1 MLFYYLSPATET
13 SSSKRRTVVVDV
25 VMQLWINWTFAR
37 RTNNNWALISFYLQ
51 EKTTKTIFYRLIRY
65 LHYKRKEKHMKI
77 HGKCLNLL
85 FFQTNS
91 LMMDYLKENSEQ
103 MIIKMLVFCCLML
116 YFPNRNLFIDIYMY
130 MSTCVSAPMLYCTS
144 LCSPLS
150 LFIFRIQFFLLF
162 ILLN

>member
-65 LHYKRKEKHMKI
+65 LHYKRKEKHVKI

-130 MSTCVSAPMLYCTS
+130 MSTCARANALHIPLFSS
-144 LCSPLS
+144 LCLS
-150 LFIFRIQFFLLF
+150 SVFRFFCFLFY
-162 ILLN
+162 